1 LFPIELT
8 SRNNCLPCGLFP
20 FGVFPT
26 MGSHKS
32 LRVPAPGSGAFPAFH
47 TLTRPSSAHC
57 LPALFHAGPAHG
69 VHPSGPIST
78 RRAVQSFDR
87 PTLLGL
93 AHLASSCSKSP
104 LLPLSPRIRTSS
116 SMTTHN
122 EAASNSA
129 RPTSGSRSRRVSV
142 PSAGG
147 LDQTESRD
155 PPGLY
160 LLRVSHL
167 LASGSP

>member
-1 LFPIELT
+1 LRSLPLRRFPD
-8 SRNNCLPCGLFP
+8 SGQPHP
-20 FGVFPT
+20 
-26 MGSHKS
+26 
-32 LRVPAPGSGAFPAFH
+32 LRVPAPGPSAFPAFR
-47 TLTRPSSAHC
+47 TLSRPSSARC

-69 VHPSGPIST
+69 VNPSGPIST
-78 RRAVQSFDR
+78 RRALQSFDR